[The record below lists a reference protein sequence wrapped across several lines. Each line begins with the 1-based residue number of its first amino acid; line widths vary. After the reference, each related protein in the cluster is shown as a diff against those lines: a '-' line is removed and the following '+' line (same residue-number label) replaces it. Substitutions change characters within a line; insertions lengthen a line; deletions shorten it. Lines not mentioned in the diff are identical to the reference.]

1 MKKEP
6 LSRKLTFGIVYLFSS
21 SVTTVALNIVLVGF
35 VARKLGVE
43 NFGLYS
49 TIISFVG
56 LFQFL
61 SDFGLNRT
69 LLKFGST
76 NIKDAQFSF
85 GNALLLKTI
94 LVIPTFILVIF
105 FGYLAGYRNN
115 DIIIFQLFTLTM
127 VLESY
132 GMVFSSIRRILGDF
146 KLVSFFR
153 VLKTTINLLIVVV
166 ALSINNSVLYLAFAS
181 VLLNSVI
188 FIISLVNSVLLLKP
202 QLKLELIKDFFKD
215 STIFSFSDF
224 FNGIYAK
231 LATVL
236 LSFFSPLHSVGI
248 FSAAIKFTNVANL
261 FPNQVRFALL
271 PTIYRIL
278 DDDKRKKLAA
288 PDESHLRQEN
298 QKRVFKIILKYMLI
312 FATPFVISIFLF
324 SDSIMHL
331 IFGRKYDLS
340 IPLVKLFSLFI
351 YFRFIQAPFTL
362 FYIAM
367 HRHKNMVYCQASACF
382 VNLILNLLLIPKHS
396 AYGASIATVISDG
409 LLLII
414 LIVFGTK
421 YLIWDLKEVY
431 LMMYKPILAG
441 FVSIIITYGLLI
453 SKVNVFLQIFFLVLS
468 YLLTL
473 IIIKVFSKED
483 KELFVKIFMKKK
495 ML

>member
-1 MKKEP
+1 MKQNP
-6 LSRKLTFGIVYLFSS
+6 LSRKLTFGIFYLLSS
-21 SVTTVALNIVLVGF
+21 AVTTVALNVVLVGF
-35 VARKLGVE
+35 IARTLGVE

-76 NIKDAQFSF
+76 NITNAQFSF
-85 GNALLLKTI
+85 GNALFLKTI
-94 LVIPTFILVIF
+94 LVIPTFALVTF
-105 FGYLAGYRNN
+105 FGYLAGYRN
-115 DIIIFQLFTLTM
+115 DEILIFELFTLTM

-153 VLKTTINLLIVVV
+153 VLKAIINLLIVIV

-181 VLLNSVI
+181 VLLNVI
-188 FIISLVNSVLLLKP
+188 IFFISLVNSVLLLKP
-202 QLKLELIKDFFKD
+202 KLKLELMKDFFKD

-224 FNGIYAK
+224 FVGIYAK
-231 LATVL
+231 ISTVL
-236 LSFFSPLHSVGI
+236 LSFFSSLHSVGI

-278 DDDKRKKLAA
+278 ENDKVK
-288 PDESHLRQEN
+288 ESKD
-298 QKRVFKIILKYMLI
+298 QKRVFKIIFKYMII

-324 SDSIMHL
+324 SDSIIRL
-331 IFGRKYDLS
+331 IFGIKYDLS
-340 IPLVKLFSLFI
+340 IPLVNLFSLFI
-351 YFRFIQAPFTL
+351 YFRFIQAPFNL

-367 HRHKNMVYCQASACF
+367 NKHKNMVVFQAITSV
-382 VNLILNLLLIPKHS
+382 VNLILNLMLIPKYS
-396 AYGASIATVISDG
+396 AFGASIATVVSEG

-414 LIVFGTK
+414 IVTSGTK
-421 YLIWDLKEVY
+421 YLVWNLKDIF
-431 LMMYKPILAG
+431 LAMYKPLTAG
-441 FVSIIITYGLLI
+441 LISLVFIYSLLI
-453 SKVNVFLQIFFLVLS
+453 GKVNLFFQMFFL
-468 YLLTL
+468 LLAYFL
-473 IIIKVFSKED
+473 FLFAIKTFNKDD
-483 KELFVKIFMKKK
+483 KELFVKIFNKKHEV
-495 ML
+495 L

>member
-1 MKKEP
+1 MKQEP
-6 LSRKLTFGIVYLFSS
+6 LARKLTFGIFYLLSS
-21 SVTTVALNIVLVGF
+21 AVATIALNVVLVGF
-35 VARKLGVE
+35 VARVLGVE

-76 NIKDAQFSF
+76 NISNAQFSF
-85 GNALLLKTI
+85 GNALFLKTI
-94 LVIPTFILVIF
+94 LVIPTFVLVTF

-115 DIIIFQLFTLTM
+115 EILIFELFTLTM

-153 VLKTTINLLIVVV
+153 VLKTIINLVIVIV
-166 ALSINNSVLYLAFAS
+166 ALSVNNSVLYLAFAS
-181 VLLNSVI
+181 VLLNVI
-188 FIISLVNSVLLLKP
+188 IFFISLINSILLLKP
-202 QLKLELIKDFFKD
+202 KLKLELIKDFFKD
-215 STIFSFSDF
+215 SAIFSFSDF
-224 FNGIYAK
+224 FTGIYAK
-231 LATVL
+231 MSTVL
-236 LSFFSPLHSVGI
+236 LSFFSNLHSVGI

-278 DDDKRKKLAA
+278 EDDRVK
-288 PDESHLRQEN
+288 EEN
-298 QKRVFKIILKYMLI
+298 QKRVFKIIFKYMII

-324 SDSIMHL
+324 SDSIIHL
-331 IFGRKYDLS
+331 IFGRKYDSS

-351 YFRFIQAPFTL
+351 YFRFIQTPFNL

-367 HRHKNMVYCQASACF
+367 HKHKNMVYFQAVTSI
-382 VNLILNLLLIPKHS
+382 VNLVLNLMLIPRYS
-396 AYGASIATVISDG
+396 AFGASIATVISEG

-414 LIVFGTK
+414 IIILGTK
-421 YLIWDLKEVY
+421 YLVWNLKDVF
-431 LMMYKPILAG
+431 LMLYKPLTAG
-441 FVSIIITYGLLI
+441 FISLIFTYGLLV
-453 SKVNVFLQIFFLVLS
+453 SKVNLFFQIFFLLS
-468 YLLTL
+468 GYFLLL
-473 IIIKVFSKED
+473 FVIKTFSKDD
-483 KELFVKIFMKKK
+483 KELFIKVFTKKK
-495 ML
+495 IL